1 MKKIFSII
9 LSVGIGIVLGVI
21 FTKAYLAHTET
32 KTSNVTVHV
41 GDFLNRTE
49 QISYSSD
56 KLPTIHTSQEDAIQK
71 FKSLYSSA
79 EIKSISL
86 VLDHDVYVYN
96 IVGYDDRK
104 DCMIQVDASNNK
116 IVGQSTQVL
125 DYDYEKESSLNLDKT
140 ISRKV
145 ATSIALKEV
154 PGATPISWELEDV
167 NDQAIWKIDLVEN
180 GHKRIVKINAETK
193 DIM

>member
-1 MKKIFSII
+1 MKKLFSII
-9 LSVGIGIVLGVI
+9 LSVGIGIVLGVFI
-21 FTKAYLAHTET
+21 TKTYFTQTET
-32 KTSNVTVHV
+32 KTSNVTVNV
-41 GDFLNRTE
+41 GDFLNRT
-49 QISYSSD
+49 QKISYSSD
-56 KLPTIHTSQEDAIQK
+56 KLPKINASQEDAIQK

-104 DCMIQVDASNNK
+104 DCMIQVDATNNK
-116 IVGQSTQVL
+116 VIGQSTQVL
-125 DYDYEKESSLNLDKT
+125 EYDYEKESSLNLKRT
-140 ISRKV
+140 ISRKT

-154 PGATPISWELEDV
+154 PNATPISWELEDV
-167 NDQAIWKIDLVEN
+167 NNQAVWKVDLVEN
-180 GHKRIVKINAETK
+180 SYKRTVKINAETK